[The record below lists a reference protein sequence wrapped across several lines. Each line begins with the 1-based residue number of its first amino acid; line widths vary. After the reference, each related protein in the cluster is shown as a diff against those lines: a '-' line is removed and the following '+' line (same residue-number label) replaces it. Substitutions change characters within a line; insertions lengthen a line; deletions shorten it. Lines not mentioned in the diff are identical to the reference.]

1 MIKPIQHY
9 WSCLPDTDE
18 AVLLG
23 RNAMR
28 HRRPILSRVLV
39 SGKELDSTS
48 NPALLSRRK
57 GCDHPSKRSQLPR
70 LFRTIIA

>member
-23 RNAMR
+23 RNANSHR
-28 HRRPILSRVLV
+28 HPILSRVLV
-39 SGKELDSTS
+39 SGKEIDSTS
-48 NPALLSRRK
+48 KAALLSRRK
-57 GCDHPSKRSQLPR
+57 GCVTRASVVNYQDSSEQ
-70 LFRTIIA
+70 